1 MKATA
6 YLKLALPALCALLLA
21 SPVHAQLKKVPV
33 QVDWI
38 VNGSHIGFF
47 VAKARGFYAARGLD
61 PEINRGYGSGDT
73 AKIVGAGK
81 VDFGVLTIPVAITSR
96 GNGAPLVSVAVLYG
110 KAPESFVSFEGKPVR
125 LPRDVEGKSFV
136 EAPAGS
142 LILYWPAFAQLA
154 GIDTAKVQ
162 FIGAEPASKLP
173 VFFSGQADFVIG
185 FRPSSDATTI
195 VQARKQGKKLVFVT
209 WENYGWKTY
218 GLGLVTSDQVLKRD
232 PKLVADFV
240 AATMEG
246 YRWAME
252 NLDPALDML
261 TKAFMEVD
269 RTTARLEML
278 FTFDGMLTKGARESG
293 LGYMEPDRIAF
304 QIDLMSRLLKFPA
317 PKVDDVYTNRFIET
331 KPLIASAALQAEI
344 DKVK

>member
-6 YLKLALPALCALLLA
+6 YLKLALPALCTLLLGGPA
-21 SPVHAQLKKVPV
+21 HAQAKKVPV

-73 AKIVGAGK
+73 AKIVAAGK

-96 GNGAPLVSVAVLYG
+96 GNGAPLTSVAVLYG
-110 KAPESFVSFEGKPVR
+110 KSPESFVSFEGKPVR
-125 LPRDVEGKSFV
+125 RPSDVEGKSFV

-142 LILYWPAFAQLA
+142 LILYWPAFAKLA
-154 GIDTAKVQ
+154 GIDTGKVN

-185 FRPSSDATTI
+185 FRPSSDATI
-195 VQARKQGKKLVFVT
+195 IIQARKQGKKLHFLT

-232 PKLVADFV
+232 PKMAADFV

-246 YRWAME
+246 YRWAMA
-252 NLDPALDML
+252 NVDPAVDML
-261 TKAFMEVD
+261 AKTFMELD

-278 FTFDGMLTKGARESG
+278 FTFDGMLTPAARENG
-293 LGYMEPDRIAF
+293 LGYMEPERIAF
-304 QIDLMSRLLKFPA
+304 QIELMSRLLKFPA
-317 PKVDDVYTNRFIET
+317 PKVDEVYTNRFIEK
-331 KPLIASAALQAEI
+331 KPLVAPAGLEAEI
-344 DKVK
+344 EKVR